1 MNGKTNSIRP
11 GVMGE
16 PPKPERSP
24 KPGETLTGNRKHK
37 CGLKREQTKSRTGHA
52 GCLETEWSE
61 DRVGE
66 AGRPAG
72 SQTEFMLA
80 GAEEPPGRSQ
90 SVRSSDET
98 GNDRGAKGRRK
109 VESVKVPTSENQ
121 PALVPEAA
129 PQAGDIHDRWS
140 WVELNV
146 WTERMLMAL
155 ENGVEGSKW
164 FRLIDKVYAAP
175 NLQSAFYAVWRNRGS
190 AGVDGQTVAQFD
202 QQHEDQLRRL
212 GEELRQGR
220 YQPHPVRRAW
230 IPKPGSHEKRPL
242 GIPAVRDRVVQ
253 AALRHVLE
261 PIFEREFAEHS
272 YGFRPG
278 RGCKDALRRV
288 DGLLKDGYAWIVDAD
303 LKGYFD
309 TIPHERLL
317 ARVQERVADGR
328 VIRLIEQFLKQ
339 GVMEELK
346 GWQAT
351 ERGTPQGAV
360 ISPLLANLYLNV
372 LDHQIEA
379 RGWKMT
385 RYADDFVIQCRSR
398 EEAEAAL
405 EYVRS
410 WTEAEGLILHPEKT
424 RIVDATQRGGF
435 DFLGY
440 NFQQGWKSPR
450 KKSLEKLKE
459 TMRRRT
465 RRNNPTSMEAIIQS
479 LNPTL
484 RGWFEYFKH
493 SSHRSVFR
501 ALDGWIRMRL
511 RSILRR
517 RHHKRGRGRGI
528 DHHHWPNAYFAQ
540 LGLYSLTAARTM
552 GHQSR

>member
-1 MNGKTNSIRP
+1 
-11 GVMGE
+11 
-16 PPKPERSP
+16 
-24 KPGETLTGNRKHK
+24 
-37 CGLKREQTKSRTGHA
+37 
-52 GCLETEWSE
+52 
-61 DRVGE
+61 
-66 AGRPAG
+66 
-72 SQTEFMLA
+72 
-80 GAEEPPGRSQ
+80 
-90 SVRSSDET
+90 
-98 GNDRGAKGRRK
+98 
-109 VESVKVPTSENQ
+109 VEGVKVHISEQQ
-121 PALVPEAA
+121 PASVPGTA
-129 PQAGDIHDRWS
+129 PQAGDIYDRWS
-140 WVELNV
+140 WAELNV

-155 ENGVEGSKW
+155 ENGVEGGKW
-164 FRLIDKVYAAP
+164 FRLIDKVYAAR

-190 AGVDGQTVAQFD
+190 AGVDGQTVGQFNR
-202 QQHEDQLRRL
+202 QHEDQLGRL
-212 GEELRQGR
+212 RGELQEGR
-220 YQPHPVRRAW
+220 YQPHPGRRAW
-230 IPKPGSHEKRPL
+230 IPKPGHHEKRPL

-261 PIFEREFAEHS
+261 PVFEREFAEHS

-288 DGLLKDGYAWIVDAD
+288 EGLIKNGYTWVVDAD

-309 TIPHERLL
+309 TIPHARLL
-317 ARVQERVADGR
+317 GRVKERVADGK

-360 ISPLLANLYLNV
+360 ISPLLANLYLNP

-379 RGWKMT
+379 AGWKMT
-385 RYADDFVIQCRSR
+385 RYADDFVIQCRSQ
-398 EEAEAAL
+398 EEARAAL
-405 EYVRS
+405 EYVRA

-440 NFQQGWKSPR
+440 NFQQGWRSPR
-450 KKSLEKLKE
+450 KKSLDKLKE
-459 TMRRRT
+459 TVRRKT
-465 RRNNPTSMEAIIQS
+465 RRNNPTSMEDIIQS

-493 SSHRSVFR
+493 SSYRSVYR

-517 RHHKRGRGRGI
+517 RHHRRGRGRGQ
-528 DHHHWPNAYFAQ
+528 DHHRWPNAYFTG
-540 LGLYSLTAARTM
+540 LGLYSLTTARATASALLRNHRLESRMREIRPSGSEGGAA
-552 GHQSR
+552 